1 MKVHIIGHPRSG
13 SSYCQ
18 SIFSESVNMDELNL
32 IEPFRYPV
40 RRQLFARHP
49 VNAVTVESAN
59 KELARIADAPHVTV
73 KNHISHLKELYKINL
88 LDKLL
93 SIKFDKTI
101 GIMRK
106 NIFETSLSLAIAKQ
120 KRFWGTHMP
129 HPNQW
134 VANKYKVASIIVSD
148 KMFIHCLDTIANDI
162 EELLENKYNIKYDHI
177 IFYEDLTFDLN
188 NDYVNIV
195 GEPFKSKIEP
205 RYVAVWNKKEIVKNY
220 DHLKEVFSDWKKNN
234 IIIFHKNWK
243 GELPQ

>member
-1 MKVHIIGHPRSG
+1 MKVHIVGHPRSG

-32 IEPFRYPV
+32 IEPFM
-40 RRQLFARHP
+40 
-49 VNAVTVESAN
+49 NAVTVESAN
-59 KELARIADAPHVTV
+59 EELARIADAPHVTV

-106 NIFETSLSLAIAKQ
+106 KIFETSLSLAIAKQ
-120 KRFWGTHMP
+120 T
-129 HPNQW
+129 NQW

-148 KMFIHCLDTIANDI
+148 DMFIHCLDTISNDM

-205 RYVAVWNKKEIVKNY
+205 RYIAEWNKKEIVKNY